1 MALTDS
7 LPDLKKKVVQEKQKL
22 KSKGVPK
29 EEIPGYIMKLEREFQ
44 EKLLEQEK
52 D

>member
-7 LPDLKKKVVQEKQKL
+7 LPELKKKIVQEKQKL

-29 EEIPGYIMKLEREFQ
+29 EEIPGHIMKLEREFQ